1 MYLIDTSVWIDFLRS
16 TNTLAV
22 RRLFRMIEEQIPFG
36 ITGVIYQEL
45 LQGAAS
51 KSQFEQ
57 LQAYFSTQRFYHPI
71 SPIESY
77 AKAAEMY
84 FACRQAGVT
93 VRSTLDCL
101 IAQISIEN
109 QLILLHSDKDFDR
122 IQKTVPA
129 LQLEPY
135 NIR

>member
-1 MYLIDTSVWIDFLRS
+1 MYLVDTSVWIDFLRG

-22 RRLFRMIEEQIPFG
+22 QRLFRIIEDQIPFG

-51 KSQFEQ
+51 KFQFEQ
-57 LQAYFSTQRFYHPI
+57 LETYFSTQRFYHPI

-77 AKAAEMY
+77 AKAAEIY

-101 IAQISIEN
+101 IAQVCIEH
-109 QLILLHSDKDFDR
+109 QLLLLHSDKDFDR
-122 IQKTVPA
+122 IQKVVPA
-129 LQLEPY
+129 LQLEP
-135 NIR
+135 